1 MGNIHRLSDLKVR
14 SAKTPGMYADG
25 GGLYLQVRSAH
36 AKSWIFRYESNGQQ
50 RYVGLGSLDTI
61 SLARAR
67 EKAREA
73 RELRL
78 DGKDPIAEKRAQRA
92 ATEAQTAKAMTF
104 AQGAEKYIAS
114 HAAGWRSAIH
124 SRQWKQSLA
133 DHVLPIIGDQPVG
146 AIDAALVLKV
156 LEPIWTAKPETASRV
171 RGRIEA
177 VLDWAKARGYRAGEN
192 PAKWR
197 GHLDQLLP
205 SRSKVRAVAHHAA
218 LPYQEIGAFMAA
230 LRQRDSI
237 AATSLE
243 LTILTA
249 ARSNEMI
256 GARWDEID
264 GRVWTVPAARMKA
277 GKEHRVPLSDVALA
291 ALDRLRAFRKDEH
304 VIPRPFTKNYLLGV
318 VRGMGRDDVSVHGF
332 RSTFRDW
339 AAEQTSFPNHVVEQA
354 LAHAIGDKV
363 EAAYRR
369 GDLFEKRARLM
380 AAWAEFCARPAAKGA
395 AIVPMRTA

>member
-1 MGNIHRLSDLKVR
+1 MGGIHLLSDLKIR
-14 SAKTPGMYADG
+14 RLKQRGMYNDG
-25 GGLYLQVRSAH
+25 GGLYLQVRSEH
-36 AKSWIFRYESNGQQ
+36 AKSWVFRYETGGRQ
-50 RYVGLGSLDTI
+50 RYIGLGAFHTV
-61 SLARAR
+61 SLA
-67 EKAREA
+67 EA
-73 RELRL
+73 RDKALEARKLRL
-78 DGKDPIAEKRAQRA
+78 DGRDPLEHKRAQRA
-92 ATEAQTAKAMTF
+92 AIAAETAKAMTF
-104 AQGAEKYIAS
+104 AEAADKYIAS
-114 HAAGWRSAIH
+114 HSAGWRSAIH
-124 SRQWKQSLA
+124 SRQWRQSLD
-133 DHVLPIIGDQPVG
+133 DHVLPGIGSQPVG
-146 AIDAALVLKV
+146 AIDTTLVLKV

-177 VLDWAKARGYRAGEN
+177 VLDWAKARGCRAGEN

-205 SRSKVRAVAHHAA
+205 SRSKVRAVAHYAA

-237 AATSLE
+237 AAASLE

-277 GKEHRVPLSDVALA
+277 GKEHRVPLSDAALA

-369 GDLFEKRARLM
+369 GDLFEKRGRLM
-380 AAWAEFCARPAAKGA
+380 DAWAAYCARPEAKGA
-395 AIVPMRTA
+395 AVVPMRTA